1 MRIVETHFLPHSNWA
16 FFRRK
21 QVHLLLDF
29 WPKFRVKIFS
39 KSCSDFQ
46 HRWKLSKLISYS
58 SSSSKLRR
66 WTYALLFEWIL
77 LWSSIK
83 SITFFPWLWK
93 IWPHFPHEI
102 PPSMTFLPTQK
113 ELQRLPTNSGC
124 FYLSEYSFRSWL
136 IWKLRRSIL
145 ETSLTRVQ
153 KILNKN
159 SLRFS

>member
-1 MRIVETHFLPHSNWA
+1 MGHHFLGHSNLP
-16 FFRRK
+16 FF
-21 QVHLLLDF
+21 QCQLDRSNFEF

-66 WTYALLFEWIL
+66 WTYPLLFKRTL

-93 IWPHFPHEI
+93 IWPHFFYKI
-102 PPSMTFLPTQK
+102 PPSRTLLPTQK